1 MKRMFDTAQYE
12 IHGWQSGYIDSDGA
26 FGYRD
31 NTGSLVWDN
40 GAQTGIYAPNPI
52 YKNPFDTGMGYYK
65 VPGKITISFP
75 TALTTKPD
83 HIVFEPYNIKFRNNS
98 MPRVMIRRNFDS
110 KTTLVIAG
118 PTGIS
123 LLGAWGSSEK
133 EFAVQDTGET
143 STNLYNYVKMTKG
156 YIDEPQASEEEGE
169 TYLMI
174 PADKFDLVNGKIV
187 LHDDALPETFRYMP
201 TLNLSIIPSEMIA

>member
-12 IHGWQSGYIDSDGA
+12 INGWQSGYIDSDGG

-52 YKNPFDTGMGYYK
+52 YQNPFDTGMGYYK

-83 HIVFEPYNIKFRNNS
+83 HIVFEPYGIKFRNNS
-98 MPRVMIRRNFDS
+98 IPRVNIRRNIKA
-110 KTTLVIAG
+110 KTTLVIAA
-118 PTGIS
+118 PDGIA
-123 LLGAWGSSEK
+123 LLGAWGSSER
-133 EFAVQDTGET
+133 EFKTSDTTEA
-143 STNLYNYVKMTKG
+143 SRALYDYIKAAKG
-156 YIDEPQASEEEGE
+156 YIDEPQAWEEESE

-174 PADKFDLVNGKIV
+174 PGDKFDLVNGKIV
-187 LHDDALPETFRYMP
+187 LHDDALPETFRYTP
-201 TLNLSIIPSEMIA
+201 TLNLAIIPCEMIA

>member
-12 IHGWQSGYIDSDGA
+12 INGWQSGYIDSDGA

-31 NTGSLVWDN
+31 NTGNLVWDS
-40 GAQTGIYAPNPI
+40 GVQTGIYAPNPI
-52 YKNPFDTGMGYYK
+52 YRNPFDMGMGYYK

-83 HIVFEPYNIKFRNNS
+83 HIVFEPYNIQFRNDS
-98 MPRVMIRRNFDS
+98 MPRIMVRRNTNS
-110 KTTLVIAG
+110 NTTLVIAS
-118 PTGIS
+118 PDGIS
-123 LLGAWGSSEK
+123 LLGAWSGSDK
-133 EFAVQDTGET
+133 EFKAPDTTEA
-143 STNLYNYVKMTKG
+143 SAKLYDYVKAAKG
-156 YIDEPQASEEEGE
+156 YIDEPQAEEEGE

-174 PADKFDLVNGKIV
+174 PADKFDLVGGKIV
-187 LHDDALPETFRYMP
+187 LHADALPETFRYTP